1 MITFG
6 MGEDIFIGDKDDF
19 LSIVTKLKL
28 DESAFK
34 DLEGRTV
41 DLNDEKTKVSLS
53 EDNFP
58 P

>member
-41 DLNDEKTKVSLS
+41 DLNDE
-53 EDNFP
+53 
-58 P
+58 